1 MLPSLGALPLVHT
14 SAKDDVLTEILD
26 EQRDALHK
34 TWEVAEEEKEEEAM
48 LESQLGEMRAELYAK
63 EQALRETHRSE
74 KRAAP
79 VRKEVFDN
87 KDLLEEVLL
96 ALDKGDDSWEVCK
109 IVARW
114 CSLNKA
120 HSAACDDRFWN
131 GTGERI
137 WGEQVHTW
145 WQGDTPQKR
154 FAYACKTEH
163 EFRIGEKKLDR
174 PLRNLD
180 DFNNVK
186 RLVLAAIAASPSIAP
201 GDPGPNSYR
210 TLQWASDR
218 LRDDEDVVRA
228 AVAKDARAIRF
239 ASRRLQAL
247 VKMPP
252 TAFWPPAEPT
262 DFERQ
267 WGEKVL
273 WLLLY
278 QEWST
283 LTLKGIRV
291 RLGARHPELGANYF
305 RITHREEF
313 KDLVNRLMAHFFA
326 P

>member
-1 MLPSLGALPLVHT
+1 MLPSLSALSPGAPT
-14 SAKDDVLTEILD
+14 SAKDDVITEILD

-34 TWEVAEEEKEEEAM
+34 AWAVAEEEKEEDEA
-48 LESQLGEMRAELYAK
+48 LEEMRAEHYAK
-63 EQALRETHRSE
+63 EQALRETYRSE

-87 KDLLEEVLL
+87 EDLLKEVLL
-96 ALDKGDDSWEVCK
+96 ALNKGDDSWEVCK

-120 HSAACDDRFWN
+120 HNAACDDRFWN
-131 GTGERI
+131 GMGERI
-137 WGEQVHTW
+137 WGKQVHTW

-154 FAYACKTEH
+154 FAYACKVEH
-163 EFRIGEKKLDR
+163 EFRIGERKLDES
-174 PLRNLD
+174 LQTLD

-186 RLVLAAIAASPSIAP
+186 RIVLAAIAAPPSIAP
-201 GDPGPNSYR
+201 GGPEPNSYH
-210 TLQWASDR
+210 TLQWASVA

-228 AVAKDARAIRF
+228 AFAKDARAIRF

-252 TAFWPPAEPT
+252 TSFWPPAEPT

-278 QEWST
+278 GEWST
-283 LTLKGIRV
+283 LTLKGIRT
-291 RLGARHPELGANYF
+291 RLGARHPELDADYF

-313 KDLVNRLMAHFFA
+313 KDLVDRLMAHFLA
-326 P
+326 NSS